1 MIMPIESKK
10 QSKAKANWMK
20 ENSKIFGV
28 RVMKNTEK
36 ELWDFLQAQ
45 DNPTTIIKV
54 ALREYI
60 SNHKE
65 ET

>member
-1 MIMPIESKK
+1 MTMPIESKK
-10 QSKAKANWMK
+10 QSKAKADWMK

-45 DNPTTIIKV
+45 DNPTTVIKV

-60 SNHKE
+60 KNHEE

>member
-1 MIMPIESKK
+1 MPIESKK
-10 QSKAKANWMK
+10 QSKAKADWMK

-45 DNPTTIIKV
+45 DNPTTVIKV

-60 SNHKE
+60 ANHKE

>member
-1 MIMPIESKK
+1 MTMPIESKK
-10 QSKAKANWMK
+10 QSKAKADWMK

-45 DNPTTIIKV
+45 DNPTTVIKV

-60 SNHKE
+60 ANHKE